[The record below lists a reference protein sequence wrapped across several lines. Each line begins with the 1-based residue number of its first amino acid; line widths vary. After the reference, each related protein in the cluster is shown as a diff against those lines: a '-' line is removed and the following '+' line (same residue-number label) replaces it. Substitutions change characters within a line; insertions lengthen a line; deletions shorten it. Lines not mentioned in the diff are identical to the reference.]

1 MALEPRDVIQIRKL
15 RDSRYSPR
23 MYYFNVDENS
33 ASLED
38 MRGKPAAE
46 ADPDEETA

>member
-1 MALEPRDVIQIRKL
+1 VIQIRKL

-33 ASLED
+33 ASLESIVS
-38 MRGKPAAE
+38 RPA
-46 ADPDEETA
+46 PVKDEEPT